1 MTVKI
6 KSIIEEERFLEL
18 ADRYLP
24 ILTGDGGKETYKNYI
39 SHKLNNISKDEFLI
53 PVLGVQGSG
62 KSSLLNALLM
72 DDLILP
78 VDADET
84 TCIPVE
90 VRYGKDID
98 GQICVYLLDEKEP
111 NILYEAKEIEQYVH
125 NYYNYANQKNVSHIV
140 IFKNDSILKE
150 GLVFVDLPGV
160 SSLTQGNV
168 KTTMDYIEKLSAAI
182 FLLRTVPPITRSER
196 VFLSTA
202 WPKLT
207 KAWFIQNQWTDESW
221 KEVNEGLKHNK
232 DVLTEIARNHKTNEN
247 IDIRI
252 VNVYKALNS
261 CLQNDE
267 VVMEESGIPE
277 LRNYISEIAKTWRTT
292 IFEKFSDDIRL
303 LVGRIKSKLEEQLR
317 DSQLDRKTLRKKYR
331 EQERKFEDI
340 INSNRDKISQIR
352 LSIQRFETDLRNYA
366 HVQSKKQAENLRNEM
381 RRVTGNKVVDGDLL
395 TRVLRENEQMFA
407 LDAIEGLN
415 DKLFEVKK
423 LMEVE
428 IGDLEVRNMDD
439 TYNGLADFY
448 KESAFKYEKGLAPTI
463 GIGGSITGIYA
474 GLAIGTAIG
483 GPVGTVVG
491 GVVGIGISL
500 FSSFIG
506 KKTKEYVEDTRM
518 EATMSDLEG
527 PIEEFKDSLLNSIND
542 HVDDYFTSIN
552 KSLEQFIAAQEK
564 QLEADRE
571 EHRRNIKL
579 SEEEIGERRQKI
591 EDDLSYLEKIEVAI

>member
-1 MTVKI
+1 VTVKI